1 MRPFILLLLFALAA
15 GGCAQTRTIKTPIYE
30 DRRLEVT
37 LHRVVGPDSIPLE
50 KGYSHPVDFKVEDLK
65 YFLRSIRYREKTL
78 FGWSDAKRV
87 FSAAELYRMTP
98 HLVDAFA
105 KAEPDDEVVFRSDAA
120 KSGTLFSSERLTG
133 GRMFLRN
140 GKLNCIFGNINA
152 NPQAP
157 DIFEGDPRKVYAGA
171 LSELVTNDWQNLVA
185 GERGTHYNW
194 IELDWKRALAEQ
206 MQKERA
212 LRMRIE
218 RRRSI
223 ERMRRRE
230 TEDWMNWQPDEAFEP
245 EIDR

>member
-1 MRPFILLLLFALAA
+1 MRPFILLFLFAFAA
-15 GGCAQTRTIKTPIYE
+15 GGCAQTHTIRTKVHE

-37 LHRVVGPDSIPLE
+37 LYRVVGPDSIPLE

-65 YFLRSIRYREKTL
+65 YFLRSIRYREKAL

-87 FSAAELYRMTP
+87 FSAAELYRMAP

-105 KAEPDDEVVFRSDAA
+105 KAESDDEVVFRSNAA
-120 KSGTLFSSERLTG
+120 KIGTLFSSERLTD

-152 NPQAP
+152 NPHASN
-157 DIFEGDPRKVYAGA
+157 IFKGDPRKVYAGA

-194 IELDWKRALAEQ
+194 IEIDY
-206 MQKERA
+206 ERA
-212 LRMRIE
+212 LTEKKGMERVM
-218 RRRSI
+218 RRRSERGRAV

-230 TEDWMNWQPDEAFEP
+230 TEGWVDWEPDKALGE
-245 EIDR
+245 